1 MGALENKSLA
11 NRFVEEVLNKGNLS
25 VIDQYATLN
34 FIDHR
39 VILGLP
45 AGREGMRAFISGL
58 RGAFPDLHYTIDD
71 TIAEGDKVVQRSI
84 ARGTMKG
91 DFMGMSASGKT
102 AIWEEIHITRFAEG
116 RAVEHWAVVDQLGM
130 LTQLGFAAASDRLAA
145 GR

>member
-34 FIDHR
+34 YIDHR

-91 DFMGMSASGKT
+91 DFMGMAASDKT

-130 LTQLGFAAASDRLAA
+130 LTQLGFAPASDRLAA
-145 GR
+145 GG